1 MKEQNSILF
10 GDNKYRQKIY
20 SVTYL
25 RFISYEIYK
34 FIFLF
39 ISIFISS
46 KLSHFFL
53 FRIFFEINFDYFS
66 LIKIFIYLLI
76 LDISYFI
83 FFKSNTGIK
92 SFLEF
97 IVNCIL
103 HPEVIKLVLM
113 SLSFCLIFFYIREI
127 KSLMPRLDVDYIRK
141 NYSYDN
147 NDYDYEDSEIYEIYD
162 NSDFY
167 YVIIT
172 SIILFL
178 YMIFDIEKFE
188 IWPKLNL
195 SRINYLKINLFD
207 IFANIIIIGLPS
219 FIIIYIFLI
228 FFYRTLFIFHI
239 SLNYTNLFVLL
250 YNISYIN
257 LNFIK
262 NFICAPINYTTNEI
276 NTPDKLIKKEINFSK
291 EENFYICHHLQNLRE
306 LYEYP
311 KDIKYNTNLLLYEN
325 LKNLQKK
332 VNYFIDSIN
341 KKYSLTYYKRNYS
354 YINQNSDFVDKIK
367 NCVESIKNFFDY
379 SINQTLGKET
389 CVQNIKI
396 LIDILANATIFISDA
411 KTNKLKEDK
420 YNECKD
426 FSYYFVDKLIDLDT
440 FFVNL
445 IQNKRTSESLKKY
458 LHKLRAI
465 IKNYFELIRYKQM
478 KNKFLKLVSQ
488 KLQTV
493 VSGKNIY

>member
-25 RFISYEIYK
+25 RFISFEIYK

-113 SLSFCLIFFYIREI
+113 SLSFCLIFFCIREF

-147 NDYDYEDSEIYEIYD
+147 NEYDYEDSEIYEIYD

-188 IWPKLNL
+188 I
-195 SRINYLKINLFD
+195 
-207 IFANIIIIGLPS
+207 
-219 FIIIYIFLI
+219 
-228 FFYRTLFIFHI
+228 
-239 SLNYTNLFVLL
+239 
-250 YNISYIN
+250 
-257 LNFIK
+257 
-262 NFICAPINYTTNEI
+262 
-276 NTPDKLIKKEINFSK
+276 
-291 EENFYICHHLQNLRE
+291 
-306 LYEYP
+306 
-311 KDIKYNTNLLLYEN
+311 
-325 LKNLQKK
+325 
-332 VNYFIDSIN
+332 
-341 KKYSLTYYKRNYS
+341 
-354 YINQNSDFVDKIK
+354 
-367 NCVESIKNFFDY
+367 
-379 SINQTLGKET
+379 
-389 CVQNIKI
+389 
-396 LIDILANATIFISDA
+396 
-411 KTNKLKEDK
+411 
-420 YNECKD
+420 
-426 FSYYFVDKLIDLDT
+426 
-440 FFVNL
+440 
-445 IQNKRTSESLKKY
+445 
-458 LHKLRAI
+458 
-465 IKNYFELIRYKQM
+465 
-478 KNKFLKLVSQ
+478 
-488 KLQTV
+488 
-493 VSGKNIY
+493 

>member
-25 RFISYEIYK
+25 RFISFEIYK

-239 SLNYTNLFVLL
+239 SLN
-250 YNISYIN
+250 
-257 LNFIK
+257 
-262 NFICAPINYTTNEI
+262 
-276 NTPDKLIKKEINFSK
+276 
-291 EENFYICHHLQNLRE
+291 
-306 LYEYP
+306 
-311 KDIKYNTNLLLYEN
+311 
-325 LKNLQKK
+325 
-332 VNYFIDSIN
+332 
-341 KKYSLTYYKRNYS
+341 
-354 YINQNSDFVDKIK
+354 
-367 NCVESIKNFFDY
+367 
-379 SINQTLGKET
+379 
-389 CVQNIKI
+389 
-396 LIDILANATIFISDA
+396 
-411 KTNKLKEDK
+411 
-420 YNECKD
+420 
-426 FSYYFVDKLIDLDT
+426 
-440 FFVNL
+440 
-445 IQNKRTSESLKKY
+445 
-458 LHKLRAI
+458 
-465 IKNYFELIRYKQM
+465 
-478 KNKFLKLVSQ
+478 
-488 KLQTV
+488 
-493 VSGKNIY
+493 

>member
-1 MKEQNSILF
+1 
-10 GDNKYRQKIY
+10 
-20 SVTYL
+20 
-25 RFISYEIYK
+25 
-34 FIFLF
+34 
-39 ISIFISS
+39 
-46 KLSHFFL
+46 
-53 FRIFFEINFDYFS
+53 
-66 LIKIFIYLLI
+66 
-76 LDISYFI
+76 
-83 FFKSNTGIK
+83 
-92 SFLEF
+92 
-97 IVNCIL
+97 
-103 HPEVIKLVLM
+103 
-113 SLSFCLIFFYIREI
+113 
-127 KSLMPRLDVDYIRK
+127 
-141 NYSYDN
+141 
-147 NDYDYEDSEIYEIYD
+147 
-162 NSDFY
+162 
-167 YVIIT
+167 
-172 SIILFL
+172 
-178 YMIFDIEKFE
+178 MIFDIEKFE
-188 IWPKLNL
+188 VWPKLNL

-239 SLNYTNLFVLL
+239 
-250 YNISYIN
+250 
-257 LNFIK
+257 K
-262 NFICAPINYTTNEI
+262 
-276 NTPDKLIKKEINFSK
+276 
-291 EENFYICHHLQNLRE
+291 ENFYICHHLQNLRE

-341 KKYSLTYYKRNYS
+341 KKYSLTYNKRNYS

-367 NCVESIKNFFDY
+367 SCVENIKKFFDF
-379 SINQTLGKET
+379 SVNQTLEKET

-396 LIDILANATIFISDA
+396 LIDILANVTIFISDA